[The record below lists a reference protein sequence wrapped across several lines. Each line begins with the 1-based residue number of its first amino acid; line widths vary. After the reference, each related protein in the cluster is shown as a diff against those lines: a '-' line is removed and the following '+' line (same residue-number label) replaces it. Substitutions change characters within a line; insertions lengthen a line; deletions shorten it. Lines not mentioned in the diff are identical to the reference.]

1 MCRAYP
7 HHAKMSVIDRKLMKM
22 NMESISGCLP
32 VGMGAFHI
40 VHPPWFFGKIVFP
53 IMKIVM
59 PERMR
64 KRVRVHVGSEEKVLN
79 NLKKFGL
86 EREVLPSD
94 IGGDVLLDTD
104 SWVQDMK
111 SRGL

>member
-1 MCRAYP
+1 
-7 HHAKMSVIDRKLMKM
+7 MKM

-32 VGMGAFHI
+32 VRMGAFHI

-64 KRVRVHVGSEEKVLN
+64 KRVRVHWGWGEKVLN
-79 NLKKFGL
+79 NLKEFGL
-86 EREVLPSD
+86 DE
-94 IGGDVLLDTD
+94 
-104 SWVQDMK
+104 QY
-111 SRGL
+111 